1 MGIGRY
7 EELQALI
14 DSGAA
19 WKLEG
24 SVGRAAMEAIEEGH
38 CILGTEG
45 HHDTYGSYVPSRD
58 EVQPGAVGSVEY
70 RDDKVQKLA
79 RNVLGIDLQV
89 YRF

>member
-1 MGIGRY
+1 MEY
-7 EELQALI
+7 SELQALI

-38 CILGTEG
+38 CILGPEG
-45 HHDTYGSYVPSRD
+45 HYDTYGGYVPSRD
-58 EVQPGAVGSVEY
+58 EVKPGTPGSVEY
-70 RDDKVQKLA
+70 RDEKVQELA
-79 RNVLGIDLQV
+79 KNVLGIDLHI